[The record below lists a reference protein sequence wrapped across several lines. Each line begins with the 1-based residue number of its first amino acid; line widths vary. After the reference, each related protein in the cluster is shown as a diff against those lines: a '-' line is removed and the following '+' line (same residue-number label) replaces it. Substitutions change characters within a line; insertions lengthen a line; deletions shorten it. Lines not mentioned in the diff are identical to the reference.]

1 MPKDEKLAK
10 VAAKWKRQGS
20 LMPSEVG
27 GDGSDSTMANCVLPL
42 CLPLYAVYMRKTPFA
57 NILYGLFFHYDKKR
71 PLAFCLVKIFGIY
84 FFEYLLPGKIART
97 IRKSRED
104 IVRCCRDLNAHMR
117 ECGGPYICGN
127 QFTQADIGIIATLER
142 LHAADGLESIFVK
155 ADVPHLQK
163 YWDEVRQR
171 ESYKR
176 AIADEELS
184 IVGEGLQQIQEW
196 KLRYPKFKEMFEL
209 V

>member
-1 MPKDEKLAK
+1 M
-10 VAAKWKRQGS
+10 
-20 LMPSEVG
+20 
-27 GDGSDSTMANCVLPL
+27 
-42 CLPLYAVYMRKTPFA
+42 
-57 NILYGLFFHYDKKR
+57 
-71 PLAFCLVKIFGIY
+71 
-84 FFEYLLPGKIART
+84 LPGMLA
-97 IRKSRED
+97 
-104 IVRCCRDLNAHMR
+104 CCWDVFITKVWHCLLRHASQDLNAHMR

-127 QFTQADIGIIATLER
+127 QFTQADIGIIATLERYSACSSWCRDTLEVSRFWVSARNRRTRSTHVQFCNR